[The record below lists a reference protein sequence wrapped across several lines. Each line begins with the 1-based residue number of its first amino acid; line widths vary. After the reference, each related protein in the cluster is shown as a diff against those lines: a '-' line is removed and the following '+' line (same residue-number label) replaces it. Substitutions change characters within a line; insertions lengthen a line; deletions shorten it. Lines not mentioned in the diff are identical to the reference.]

1 MQLSCLKR
9 SVGLVTAATYVIAT
23 GILTSVTLGSVKL
36 INNAKVLELE
46 KEMYFY
52 DEANARF
59 VNLYYALP
67 GLMSYSTCIDI
78 PEFSKNCRRQDDI
91 NLTTNEYVYK
101 GSKCSATIGCTLQNN
116 GPDGKQAGEDVFR
129 NFLLP
134 MRYLQDAGLG
144 YVKTIG
150 LSKRLFST
158 ENLTKQTW
166 AESKAG
172 DGIYVNIYNYYNV
185 SGFGG
190 YFLFNNN
197 SIMGHTTSSDK
208 AYDHYD
214 KLMEGDNQY
223 LVYHRFGDK
232 RGAVSVQNIK
242 ALDIKI
248 DDGKPMTGR
257 LTTYATDNF
266 SGNFAKSEYSKC
278 ITAEPS
284 SYEALKSI
292 DYNVDTKT
300 GGGGYCN
307 FTYQLKNVAESV
319 NNHTGVKKVGSYTKK
334 DTYTK
339 CTKYSDEGEVC
350 YKATSCHYEGI
361 KRCCKFEDHS
371 TSCYDPS
378 EACYFE
384 DNKRCCKYGDTTI
397 RCENN
402 DTWEFKNGKCAFKYY
417 DNSIKEE
424 DYISKISN
432 CSSSTSCKPN
442 DNGNKLCNYCRDKLV
457 AGSCVDK
464 KEQYCTKDD
473 NLDNNKCTN
482 SISWESNYY
491 CSFLGNTKTE
501 CKGIIDRYCPA
512 NNSLLS
518 SCSNSITAT
527 TTAYCRFINGNNNN
541 TGYCTKV
548 ETKYCPDNNPT
559 NDSKCATSVSIANH
573 YKCTFVAGN
582 RSGNCTDMQ
591 ETKYCSSKD
600 PSTDTNC
607 TTYPEITDY
616 YKCTFVAGNRSGNC
630 TDMRETKYCP
640 SNHTGMSYTNC
651 SSAGPT
657 IEYRYKC
664 IFFEGYRIGDCT
676 DMVKIKYCSTN
687 NPSTDSGCTTQV
699 GVTNH
704 YRCAF
709 VDGTR
714 SGDCT
719 DMRETKYCSANNPST
734 DSDCTTSIKTI
745 QDYMCAYYFMN
756 KCRVKVPLYRYNYYE
771 CKFIT
776 GKRSGNCTDM
786 RETKYCPTD
795 NPSNDSGCATSFSA
809 TNHYKCTFVAGTRIG
824 ICEEPKKQRIFTHT
838 ANLSLCYH
846 SYGCGYTTY
855 IRSDTK
861 AECYQY
867 ENISWDDYMP
877 TCTACGYNISRYK
890 EYINSRKSKTV
901 TEITV
906 SCPSGK
912 QIFKE

>member
-1 MQLSCLKR
+1 MQLSHLKR

-23 GILTSVTLGSVKL
+23 GALTSVTLGSVKL

-52 DEANARF
+52 DDANARF
-59 VNLYYALP
+59 VGLYNALP
-67 GLMSYSTCIDI
+67 GLMSYSKCQKIAN
-78 PEFSKNCRRQDDI
+78 FSENCRRQDDI

-172 DGIYVNIYNYYNV
+172 DEVYVNIYNYYNV

-208 AYDHYD
+208 AFDHYD

-223 LVYHRFGDK
+223 LVYHRFGNK

-257 LTTYATDNF
+257 LTTYSTDNF

-307 FTYQLKNVAESV
+307 FTYQLKNVAEMV
-319 NNHTGVKKVGSYTKK
+319 NNNTEITKVGSETKK
-334 DTYTK
+334 EDIYKK

-361 KRCCKFEDHS
+361 KICCKFEDYS
-371 TSCYDPS
+371 TSCYDPT

-384 DNKRCCKYGDTTI
+384 DNKRCCKYGDTII
-397 RCENN
+397 RCEKSN
-402 DTWEFKNGKCAFKYY
+402 TWEFKDEKCIFKYY
-417 DNSIKEE
+417 DNSTQEE
-424 DYISKISN
+424 DYTSKISN

-457 AGSCVDK
+457 VGSCVDK

-527 TTAYCRFINGNNNN
+527 TTAYCRFVDGNNNN
-541 TGYCTKV
+541 TGHCANVESKYCPSNNPSTDSGCDTQVSATNHYKCTFV
-548 ETKYCPDNNPT
+548 AGNRSGDCEEQAETKYCSANNPST
-559 NDSKCATSVSIANH
+559 DSGCATQASDTNH

-582 RSGNCTDMQ
+582 RSGNCT
-591 ETKYCSSKD
+591 ELK
-600 PSTDTNC
+600 
-607 TTYPEITDY
+607 
-616 YKCTFVAGNRSGNC
+616 
-630 TDMRETKYCP
+630 
-640 SNHTGMSYTNC
+640 
-651 SSAGPT
+651 
-657 IEYRYKC
+657 
-664 IFFEGYRIGDCT
+664 
-676 DMVKIKYCSTN
+676 
-687 NPSTDSGCTTQV
+687 
-699 GVTNH
+699 
-704 YRCAF
+704 
-709 VDGTR
+709 
-714 SGDCT
+714 
-719 DMRETKYCSANNPST
+719 
-734 DSDCTTSIKTI
+734 
-745 QDYMCAYYFMN
+745 
-756 KCRVKVPLYRYNYYE
+756 
-771 CKFIT
+771 
-776 GKRSGNCTDM
+776 KR
-786 RETKYCPTD
+786 K
-795 NPSNDSGCATSFSA
+795 
-809 TNHYKCTFVAGTRIG
+809 
-824 ICEEPKKQRIFTHT
+824 IFTLT
-838 ANLSLCYH
+838 ADLSSCYH
-846 SYGCGYTTY
+846 SYGCGKYTY
-855 IRSDTK
+855 ITSETR
-861 AECYQY
+861 AECYEY

-877 TCTACGYNISRYK
+877 TCTACSRNTSSYRVQTK
-890 EYINSRKSKTV
+890 SCNSLSSKKGCKPKYKTV

-906 SCPSGK
+906 SCPSG
-912 QIFKE
+912 QRIFKT